1 VAPKLSAICVTEPEG
16 DVRRALEAAARA
28 LSGGAS
34 AILVRRPQATARELF
49 ALVRQLRPS
58 TRAAHC
64 LLLVS
69 DRADV
74 AVAADADGV
83 HLGARS
89 LPVASARR
97 VVGRD
102 LLVGR
107 SVHNLDEAGQAEEEG
122 ADYLFLGPVFPTPS
136 HPGEPALGLGPLR
149 EAALRAKIPVI
160 AIGGITS
167 DNVRLVAQAGAGG
180 AAAIGAFHAPGDAA
194 AETARAF
201 RAAFPA

>member
-1 VAPKLSAICVTEPEG
+1 M
-16 DVRRALEAAARA
+16 
-28 LSGGAS
+28 SGGVS
-34 AILVRRPQATARELF
+34 AILVRRPHATAREIL

-58 TRAAHC
+58 TRGAQC

-97 VVGRD
+97 VVGPNV
-102 LLVGR
+102 LVGR

-122 ADYLFLGPVFPTPS
+122 ADYVLLGPIFPTPS

-149 EAALRAKIPVI
+149 EAALRASIPVI
-160 AIGGITS
+160 AIGGITG
-167 DNVRLVAQAGAGG
+167 DNVRLVAQAGGRG
-180 AAAIGAFHAPGDAA
+180 AAAIGAFYGATDA

>member
-1 VAPKLSAICVTEPEG
+1 MAARLNAICVTEPEG
-16 DVRRALEAAARA
+16 DIGRTLEVTARA
-28 LSGGAS
+28 LSGGAT
-34 AILVRRPQATARELF
+34 AILVRRPHATAFEVF
-49 ALVRQLRPS
+49 ALARQLRPS

-89 LPVASARR
+89 LPVAAARR
-97 VVGRD
+97 AVGPA

-107 SVHNLDEAGQAEEEG
+107 SVHNLDEAGQAEEDG
-122 ADYLFLGPVFPTPS
+122 ASYILLGPVFPTPS
-136 HPGEPALGLGPLR
+136 HPGAPALGLGPYR
-149 EAALRAKIPVI
+149 EAALRARIPVV

-167 DNVRLVAQAGAGG
+167 DNVRLVAQAGGHG
-180 AAAIGAFHAPGDAA
+180 AAAIGAFYGAA
-194 AETARAF
+194 DPAESARAF

>member
-16 DVRRALEAAARA
+16 EIGRTLETTARA
-28 LSGGAS
+28 LLGGAS
-34 AILVRRPQATARELF
+34 AILVRRPQATAFELL

-74 AVAADADGV
+74 AVAADADGI

-89 LPVASARR
+89 LPTVSARR
-97 VVGRD
+97 VVGPGM
-102 LLVGR
+102 LVGR

-122 ADYLFLGPVFPTPS
+122 ADYVFLGPVFPTPS
-136 HPGEPALGLGPLR
+136 HPGQPALGLGPYR
-149 EAALRAKIPVI
+149 EAALRAGIPVV

-167 DNVRLVAQAGAGG
+167 DNVRLIAQAGGHG
-180 AAAIGAFHAPGDAA
+180 AAAIGAFYAA
-194 AETARAF
+194 ADPAESARAF

>member
-1 VAPKLSAICVTEPEG
+1 MAPKLNAVCITEPEG
-16 DVRRALEAAARA
+16 DIRRTLETVARA

-34 AILVRRPQATARELF
+34 AIVVRRPHATAFELL

-89 LPVASARR
+89 LPIASARR
-97 VVGRD
+97 VVGTG
-102 LLVGR
+102 LLIGR
-107 SVHNLDEAGQAEEEG
+107 SVHNLDEAGQAEEDG
-122 ADYLFLGPVFPTPS
+122 VDYLFLGPVFPTPS
-136 HPGEPALGLGPLR
+136 HPGEPALGLGPFR
-149 EAALRAKIPVI
+149 EAALRSRVPVV

-167 DNVRLVAQAGAGG
+167 DNVRLVAQAGGHG
-180 AAAIGAFHAPGDAA
+180 AAAIGAFYAA
-194 AETARAF
+194 ADPAESARAF

>member
-1 VAPKLSAICVTEPEG
+1 VAPKLNAVCVTEPDG
-16 DVRRALEAAARA
+16 DVGRTLETAARA

-34 AILVRRPQATARELF
+34 AILVRRPMATARELF

-58 TRAAHC
+58 TRATHC

-74 AVAADADGV
+74 AIAAGADGV

-89 LPVASARR
+89 LPVAAARR
-97 VVGRD
+97 VVGKD
-102 LLVGR
+102 VLVGR

-122 ADYLFLGPVFPTPS
+122 ADYILLGPIFPTPS
-136 HPGEPALGLGPLR
+136 HPGAPALGLGPLR
-149 EAALRAKIPVI
+149 EAALRARVPVV

-167 DNVRLVAQAGAGG
+167 DNVRLVAQAGGNG
-180 AAAIGAFHAPGDAA
+180 AAAIGAFFGSDA

>member
-1 VAPKLSAICVTEPEG
+1 LAPRLTAICVTEPEG
-16 DVRRALEAAARA
+16 DIGRTLEIAARA
-28 LSGGAS
+28 LSGGVS
-34 AILVRRPQATARELF
+34 AILVRRPQATARELL
-49 ALVRQLRPS
+49 ALARQLRPS
-58 TRAAHC
+58 TRAARC

-74 AVAADADGV
+74 ALAADADGV

-102 LLVGR
+102 LLIGR

-122 ADYLFLGPVFPTPS
+122 ADYVFLGPIFPTPS
-136 HPGEPALGLGPLR
+136 HAGKPALGLPPFR
-149 EAALRAKIPVI
+149 EAALRARIPVV

-167 DNVRLVAQAGAGG
+167 DNVRLVAQAGGHG
-180 AAAIGAFHAPGDAA
+180 AAAIGAFYAA
-194 AETARAF
+194 ADPAESARAF
-201 RAAFPA
+201 RAAFPG

>member
-1 VAPKLSAICVTEPEG
+1 MAARLSAVCVTEPEG
-16 DVRRALEAAARA
+16 DLRRTLDVVARA
-28 LSGGAS
+28 LSGGAT
-34 AILVRRPQATARELF
+34 AIMVRRPHATAFELF

-89 LPVASARR
+89 LPVVAARR
-97 VVGRD
+97 AVGPG

-122 ADYLFLGPVFPTPS
+122 ASYVLVGPVFPTPS
-136 HPGEPALGLGPLR
+136 HPGEPALGLGPYR
-149 EAALRAKIPVI
+149 EAALRARIPVV

-167 DNVRLVAQAGAGG
+167 DNVRLVAQAGGHG
-180 AAAIGAFHAPGDAA
+180 AAAIGAFYGVADP
-194 AETARAF
+194 AESARAF
-201 RAAFPA
+201 RAAFPS

>member
-1 VAPKLSAICVTEPEG
+1 MAPKLSSVCVTEPEG
-16 DVRRALEAAARA
+16 DVRRALETAARA
-28 LSGGAS
+28 MSGGAS

-89 LPVASARR
+89 LPVVSARR
-97 VVGRD
+97 VVGPHV
-102 LLVGR
+102 LVGR

-122 ADYLFLGPVFPTPS
+122 ADYVLLGPVFPTPS
-136 HPGEPALGLGPLR
+136 HPGEPALGLGPVR
-149 EAALRAKIPVI
+149 EAALRARIPVVG
-160 AIGGITS
+160 IGGITS
-167 DNVRLVAQAGAGG
+167 DNVRLVAQTGARG
-180 AAAIGAFHAPGDAA
+180 AAAIGAFHAPSDA

>member
-1 VAPKLSAICVTEPEG
+1 MAPRLNAICVTEPEG
-16 DVRRALEAAARA
+16 DIGRTLEVAARA
-28 LSGGAS
+28 LSGGAT
-34 AILVRRPQATARELF
+34 AILVRRPHATAFEIF
-49 ALVRQLRPS
+49 ALARQLRPS

-89 LPVASARR
+89 LPVVAARR
-97 VVGRD
+97 AVGPA
-102 LLVGR
+102 LLIGR

-122 ADYLFLGPVFPTPS
+122 ASYLLLGPVFPTAS
-136 HPGEPALGLGPLR
+136 HPGAPALGLGPYR
-149 EAALRAKIPVI
+149 EAALRARIPVV

-167 DNVRLVAQAGAGG
+167 DNVRLVAQAGGHG
-180 AAAIGAFHAPGDAA
+180 AAAIGAFYGTADP
-194 AETARAF
+194 AESARAF

>member
-1 VAPKLSAICVTEPEG
+1 
-16 DVRRALEAAARA
+16 VRRTLDVAARA
-28 LSGGAS
+28 MSGGAT
-34 AILVRRPQATARELF
+34 AILVRRPHATAFEIF
-49 ALVRQLRPS
+49 ALARQLRPS
-58 TRAAHC
+58 TRAAGC

-89 LPVASARR
+89 LPVAAARR
-97 VVGRD
+97 AVGPG

-107 SVHNLDEAGQAEEEG
+107 SVHNLDEAGQAEDEG
-122 ADYLFLGPVFPTPS
+122 ASYLIVGPVFDSGT
-136 HPGEPALGLGPLR
+136 HPGQPPLGLGPYR
-149 EAALRAKIPVI
+149 EAALRARVPVV

-167 DNVRLVAQAGAGG
+167 DNVRLVAQAGGRG
-180 AAAIGAFHAPGDAA
+180 AAAIGAFFGVTDA

>member
-1 VAPKLSAICVTEPEG
+1 VAPKLSSVCVTEPDG
-16 DVRRALEAAARA
+16 DVRRTLDATARA
-28 LSGGAS
+28 MSGGAS
-34 AILVRRPQATARELF
+34 AILVRRPQATAREIF

-97 VVGRD
+97 VVGPHV
-102 LLVGR
+102 LVGR

-122 ADYLFLGPVFPTPS
+122 ADYVFLGPVFATPS

-149 EAALRAKIPVI
+149 EAVLRAQIPVI
-160 AIGGITS
+160 GIGGITS
-167 DNVRLVAQAGAGG
+167 DNVRLVAQAGGRG
-180 AAAIGAFHAPGDAA
+180 AAAIGAFFGTADP
-194 AETARAF
+194 AESARAF

>member
-1 VAPKLSAICVTEPEG
+1 VAARLSAVCVTEPEG
-16 DVRRALEAAARA
+16 DVRRTLVVAARA

-34 AILVRRPQATARELF
+34 AILVRRPHATAFELF

-58 TRAAHC
+58 TRAANC

-83 HLGARS
+83 HVGARS
-89 LPVASARR
+89 LPVAAARR
-97 VVGRD
+97 AVGPA

-122 ADYLFLGPVFPTPS
+122 ASYLVVGPVFATPS
-136 HPGEPALGLGPLR
+136 HPGAPPLGLGPYR
-149 EAALRAKIPVI
+149 EAALRARVPVV

-167 DNVRLVAQAGAGG
+167 DNVRLVAQAGGHG
-180 AAAIGAFHAPGDAA
+180 AAAIGAFFSATDA

-201 RAAFPA
+201 RAAFPG